1 MIFVPEVPRSL
12 IFPFHCFQS
21 CSLKKVS
28 LIIDFRL
35 RRFFCRRSAKFYYAT
50 LLILMFHIQS
60 RQSLTCLFV
69 SLALLVAL
77 LSLLLSNRLVS
88 NLAIEE
94 REKMEVWALAT
105 ETLVSESMVDDG
117 DMDMSLVLRVLE
129 GNRTIPLILYDKT
142 SGEVV
147 SSRNLKVPE
156 GDAEAFLIREMT
168 RFERKHQPI
177 ELQGMNQ
184 LLYYDDSLLLKK
196 LQLFPYLQL
205 LVITL
210 FVALAF
216 LALNRSRR
224 AEQNRVWVGLSKETA
239 HQLGTPISSLMAWL
253 EYLKLKEVDPVL
265 LSEIDKDVDRLQMI
279 AERFSKIGSVSG
291 LGRTD
296 LREALRNAISYME
309 QRVTK
314 EVTFDLEL
322 PSGPVM
328 VNLNGP
334 LFDWV
339 IENLTKNG
347 VDAMQGQGV
356 ITYTISEKGRF
367 VFLDVADTGKG
378 LLKSH
383 FKAIFLPGYTTKERG
398 WGLGLSLVKR
408 IVEENHAGK
417 IFVRRSEPGKGTT
430 FRIRLPKI

>member
-1 MIFVPEVPRSL
+1 MLP
-12 IFPFHCFQS
+12 
-21 CSLKKVS
+21 
-28 LIIDFRL
+28 
-35 RRFFCRRSAKFYYAT
+35 
-50 LLILMFHIQS
+50 IQS
-60 RQSLTCLFV
+60 RQSLTYLFV

-88 NLAIEE
+88 DLAVEE

-105 ETLVSESMVDDG
+105 ETLVSESMAEDG

-129 GNRTIPLILYDKT
+129 GNTTIPLILYDKT

-156 GDAEAFLIREMT
+156 KDAEAFLMREMM
-168 RFERKHQPI
+168 RFERKHRPI

-184 LLYYDDSLLLKK
+184 LLYYDDSFLLKK

-265 LSEIDKDVDRLQMI
+265 LSEIDKDVERLQII
-279 AERFSKIGSVSG
+279 AERFSKVGSTSG
-291 LGRTD
+291 LAQAD

-309 QRVTK
+309 QRVSK
-314 EVTFDLEL
+314 EVTFELEL
-322 PSGPVM
+322 PSEPMV
-328 VNLNGP
+328 VNLNGS

-356 ITYTISEKGRF
+356 IIYTILEKGRF
-367 VFLDVADTGKG
+367 VFLDVTDTGKG
-378 LLKSH
+378 LSKSQ

-408 IVEENHAGK
+408 IVEENHGGK

-430 FRIRLPKI
+430 FRIRLPKN

>member
-1 MIFVPEVPRSL
+1 
-12 IFPFHCFQS
+12 
-21 CSLKKVS
+21 
-28 LIIDFRL
+28 
-35 RRFFCRRSAKFYYAT
+35 
-50 LLILMFHIQS
+50 MFLIQS
-60 RQSLTCLFV
+60 RQSLTYLFV

-88 NLAIEE
+88 DLAMEE
-94 REKMEVWALAT
+94 REKMEVWAMAT
-105 ETLVSESMVDDG
+105 ETLVSESMSGDG

-129 GNRTIPLILYDKT
+129 GNTTIPLILYDKT

-147 SSRNLKVPE
+147 SSRNLKMPE
-156 GDAEAFLIREMT
+156 GDAEAFLIREVAQ
-168 RFERKHQPI
+168 FERKHRPI
-177 ELQGMNQ
+177 ELKGMNQ

-205 LVITL
+205 LVIAL

-253 EYLKLKEVDPVL
+253 EYLKLKKVDPVL

-279 AERFSKIGSVSG
+279 AERFSKIGSASG
-291 LGRTD
+291 LIRTD
-296 LREALRNAISYME
+296 LREALQNAISYME
-309 QRVTK
+309 ERVSK
-314 EVTFDLEL
+314 EVTFTLEL
-322 PSGPVM
+322 PADPVM

-347 VDAMQGQGV
+347 VDATHGKGT
-356 ITYTISEKGRF
+356 ITCAISEKGRF
-367 VFLDVADTGKG
+367 VFLDVSDTGKG
-378 LLKSH
+378 LSKSQ
-383 FKAIFLPGYTTKERG
+383 FKAVFLPGYTTKERG

-408 IVEENHAGK
+408 IVEENHGGK

-430 FRIRLPKI
+430 FRIRLPKN

>member
-1 MIFVPEVPRSL
+1 M
-12 IFPFHCFQS
+12 
-21 CSLKKVS
+21 
-28 LIIDFRL
+28 
-35 RRFFCRRSAKFYYAT
+35 
-50 LLILMFHIQS
+50 
-60 RQSLTCLFV
+60 
-69 SLALLVAL
+69 
-77 LSLLLSNRLVS
+77 
-88 NLAIEE
+88 EE
-94 REKMEVWALAT
+94 REKMEVWAMAT
-105 ETLVSESMVDDG
+105 ETLVSESMSSDG

-129 GNRTIPLILYDKT
+129 GNTTIPLILYDKT

-147 SSRNLKVPE
+147 SSRNLKMPE
-156 GDAEAFLIREMT
+156 GDAEAFLIREVAQ
-168 RFERKHQPI
+168 FERKHRPI
-177 ELQGMNQ
+177 ELKGMNQ

-205 LVITL
+205 LVIAL

-253 EYLKLKEVDPVL
+253 EYLKLKKVDPVL

-279 AERFSKIGSVSG
+279 AERFSKIGSASG
-291 LGRTD
+291 LIRTD
-296 LREALRNAISYME
+296 LREALQNAISYME
-309 QRVTK
+309 ERVSK
-314 EVTFDLEL
+314 EVTFTLKL
-322 PSGPVM
+322 PADPVM

-347 VDAMQGQGV
+347 VDATHGKGT
-356 ITYTISEKGRF
+356 ITCAISEKGRF
-367 VFLDVADTGKG
+367 VFLDVSDTGKG
-378 LLKSH
+378 LSKSQ
-383 FKAIFLPGYTTKERG
+383 FKAVFLPGYTTKERG

-408 IVEENHAGK
+408 IVEENHGGK

-430 FRIRLPKI
+430 FRIRLPKN

>member
-1 MIFVPEVPRSL
+1 M
-12 IFPFHCFQS
+12 
-21 CSLKKVS
+21 
-28 LIIDFRL
+28 
-35 RRFFCRRSAKFYYAT
+35 
-50 LLILMFHIQS
+50 
-60 RQSLTCLFV
+60 
-69 SLALLVAL
+69 ALLVAL

-88 NLAIEE
+88 DLAEEE

-105 ETLVSESMVDDG
+105 ETLVSESMADES

-129 GNRTIPLILYDKT
+129 GNTTIPLILYDKT

-147 SSRNLKVPE
+147 SSRNLKIPE
-156 GDAEAFLIREMT
+156 RDAEAFLIREMM
-168 RFERKHQPI
+168 RFERKHRPI

-210 FVALAF
+210 FVGLAF

-224 AEQNRVWVGLSKETA
+224 AEQNRLWVGLSKETA
-239 HQLGTPISSLMAWL
+239 HQLGTPISSLMAWI

-265 LSEIDKDVDRLQMI
+265 LSEIDKDVDRLQII
-279 AERFSKIGSVSG
+279 AERFSKIGSASG
-291 LGRTD
+291 LDRTD
-296 LREALRNAISYME
+296 IREAVQNAISYME
-309 QRVTK
+309 QRVSK
-314 EVTFDLEL
+314 EVTFKQEL
-322 PSGPVM
+322 PADPVM

-356 ITYTISEKGRF
+356 ITYTVSEKGRF
-367 VFLDVADTGKG
+367 VFLDVTDTGKG
-378 LLKSH
+378 LSKSQ

-408 IVEENHAGK
+408 IVEENHGGK

-430 FRIRLPKI
+430 FRIRLPKN

>member
-1 MIFVPEVPRSL
+1 M
-12 IFPFHCFQS
+12 FP
-21 CSLKKVS
+21 
-28 LIIDFRL
+28 
-35 RRFFCRRSAKFYYAT
+35 
-50 LLILMFHIQS
+50 IQS

-69 SLALLVAL
+69 ILALLVAL

-94 REKMEVWALAT
+94 REKMEVWAMAT
-105 ETLVSESMVDDG
+105 ETLVSESMADDG

-129 GNRTIPLILYDKT
+129 GNTTIPLILYDET

-147 SSRNLKVPE
+147 SSRNLKIPE
-156 GDAEAFLIREMT
+156 GDADAFLIREMT
-168 RFERKHQPI
+168 RFERKHRPI

-291 LGRTD
+291 LARTD

-314 EVTFDLEL
+314 EVTFELEQ
-322 PSGPVM
+322 PADPVM
-328 VNLNGP
+328 VNLNGS

-378 LLKSH
+378 LLKSQ

-430 FRIRLPKI
+430 FRIRLPKN

>member
-1 MIFVPEVPRSL
+1 MLP
-12 IFPFHCFQS
+12 
-21 CSLKKVS
+21 
-28 LIIDFRL
+28 
-35 RRFFCRRSAKFYYAT
+35 
-50 LLILMFHIQS
+50 IQS
-60 RQSLTCLFV
+60 RQSLTYLFV

-77 LSLLLSNRLVS
+77 LSLFLSNRLVS
-88 NLAIEE
+88 DLAVEE

-105 ETLVSESMVDDG
+105 ETLVSESMAEDG

-129 GNRTIPLILYDKT
+129 GNTTIPLILYDQT
-142 SGEVV
+142 SGKVV
-147 SSRNLKVPE
+147 SSRNLNIPE
-156 GDAEAFLIREMT
+156 GDAEAFLIQEAT
-168 RFERKHQPI
+168 RFERKHRPI

-184 LLYYDDSLLLKK
+184 LLYYDDSLLLKR

-205 LVITL
+205 LVIAL

-224 AEQNRVWVGLSKETA
+224 AEQNRVWIGLSKETA

-253 EYLKLKEVDPVL
+253 EYLKLKEVNPVL
-265 LSEIDKDVDRLQMI
+265 LSEIDKDVDRLQII
-279 AERFSKIGSVSG
+279 AERFSKIGSASG
-291 LGRTD
+291 LAKAD

-309 QRVTK
+309 QRVSK
-314 EVTFDLEL
+314 EVTFEL
-322 PSGPVM
+322 VLPADPVM

-347 VDAMQGQGV
+347 VDAMQGQGT
-356 ITYTISEKGRF
+356 ITCAILEKGRF
-367 VFLDVADTGKG
+367 VFLDVSDTGKG
-378 LLKSH
+378 LSKSQ
-383 FKAIFLPGYTTKERG
+383 FKAVFSPGYTTKERG

-408 IVEENHAGK
+408 IVEENHGGK

-430 FRIRLPKI
+430 FRIRLPKN

>member
-1 MIFVPEVPRSL
+1 
-12 IFPFHCFQS
+12 
-21 CSLKKVS
+21 
-28 LIIDFRL
+28 
-35 RRFFCRRSAKFYYAT
+35 
-50 LLILMFHIQS
+50 MFHIQS
-60 RQSLTCLFV
+60 RQSLTYLFV

-105 ETLVSESMVDDG
+105 ETLVSESMADDG

-196 LQLFPYLQL
+196 LQRFPYLQL

>member
-1 MIFVPEVPRSL
+1 MLP
-12 IFPFHCFQS
+12 
-21 CSLKKVS
+21 
-28 LIIDFRL
+28 
-35 RRFFCRRSAKFYYAT
+35 
-50 LLILMFHIQS
+50 IQS
-60 RQSLTCLFV
+60 RQSLTYLFV

-88 NLAIEE
+88 DLAVEE

-105 ETLVSESMVDDG
+105 ETLVSESMAEDG

-129 GNRTIPLILYDKT
+129 GNTTIPLILYDKT

-156 GDAEAFLIREMT
+156 KDAEAFLMREMM
-168 RFERKHQPI
+168 RFERKHRPI
-177 ELQGMNQ
+177 ELQEMNQ

-265 LSEIDKDVDRLQMI
+265 LSEIDKDVERLQII
-279 AERFSKIGSVSG
+279 AERFSKVGSTSG
-291 LGRTD
+291 LAQAD

-309 QRVTK
+309 QRVSK
-314 EVTFDLEL
+314 EVTFELEL
-322 PSGPVM
+322 PSEPMV
-328 VNLNGP
+328 VNLNGS

-356 ITYTISEKGRF
+356 IIYTILEKGRF
-367 VFLDVADTGKG
+367 VFLDVTDTGKG
-378 LLKSH
+378 LSKSQ

-408 IVEENHAGK
+408 IVEENHGGK

-430 FRIRLPKI
+430 FRIRLPKN

>member
-1 MIFVPEVPRSL
+1 MLP
-12 IFPFHCFQS
+12 
-21 CSLKKVS
+21 
-28 LIIDFRL
+28 
-35 RRFFCRRSAKFYYAT
+35 
-50 LLILMFHIQS
+50 IQS
-60 RQSLTCLFV
+60 RQSLTYLFV

-88 NLAIEE
+88 DLAVEE

-105 ETLVSESMVDDG
+105 ETLVSESMAEDG

-129 GNRTIPLILYDKT
+129 GNTTIPLILYDKT

-156 GDAEAFLIREMT
+156 KDAEAFLMREMM
-168 RFERKHQPI
+168 RFERKHRPI
-177 ELQGMNQ
+177 ELQEMNQ
-184 LLYYDDSLLLKK
+184 LLYYDDSFLLKK

-265 LSEIDKDVDRLQMI
+265 LSEIDKDVERLQII
-279 AERFSKIGSVSG
+279 AERFSKVGSTSG
-291 LGRTD
+291 LAQAD

-309 QRVTK
+309 QRVSK
-314 EVTFDLEL
+314 EVTFELEL
-322 PSGPVM
+322 PSEPMV
-328 VNLNGP
+328 VNLNGS

-347 VDAMQGQGV
+347 VDAKQGQGV
-356 ITYTISEKGRF
+356 IIYTILEKGRF
-367 VFLDVADTGKG
+367 VFLDVTDTGKG
-378 LLKSH
+378 LSKSQ

-408 IVEENHAGK
+408 IVEESHGGK

-430 FRIRLPKI
+430 FRIRLPKN

>member
-1 MIFVPEVPRSL
+1 MLP
-12 IFPFHCFQS
+12 
-21 CSLKKVS
+21 
-28 LIIDFRL
+28 
-35 RRFFCRRSAKFYYAT
+35 
-50 LLILMFHIQS
+50 IQS
-60 RQSLTCLFV
+60 RQSLTYLFV
-69 SLALLVAL
+69 SMALLVAL

-88 NLAIEE
+88 DLAEEE

-105 ETLVSESMVDDG
+105 ETLVSESMADES

-129 GNRTIPLILYDKT
+129 GNTTIPLILYDKT

-147 SSRNLKVPE
+147 SSRNLKIPE
-156 GDAEAFLIREMT
+156 RDAEAFLIREMM
-168 RFERKHQPI
+168 RFERKHRPI

-184 LLYYDDSLLLKK
+184 LLDYDDSLLLKK

-210 FVALAF
+210 FVGLAF

-224 AEQNRVWVGLSKETA
+224 AEQNRLWVGLSKETA
-239 HQLGTPISSLMAWL
+239 HQLGTPISSLMAWI

-265 LSEIDKDVDRLQMI
+265 LSEIDKDVDRLQII
-279 AERFSKIGSVSG
+279 AERFSKIGSASG
-291 LGRTD
+291 LDRTD
-296 LREALRNAISYME
+296 IREAVQNAISYME
-309 QRVTK
+309 QRVSK
-314 EVTFDLEL
+314 EVTFKQEL
-322 PSGPVM
+322 PADPVM

-347 VDAMQGQGV
+347 VVAMQGQGV
-356 ITYTISEKGRF
+356 ITYTVSEKGRF
-367 VFLDVADTGKG
+367 VFLDVTDTGKG
-378 LLKSH
+378 LSKSQ

-408 IVEENHAGK
+408 IVEENHGGK

-430 FRIRLPKI
+430 FRIRLPKN

>member
-1 MIFVPEVPRSL
+1 MLP
-12 IFPFHCFQS
+12 
-21 CSLKKVS
+21 
-28 LIIDFRL
+28 
-35 RRFFCRRSAKFYYAT
+35 
-50 LLILMFHIQS
+50 IQS
-60 RQSLTCLFV
+60 RQSLTYLFV

-88 NLAIEE
+88 DLAVEE

-105 ETLVSESMVDDG
+105 ETLVSESMAEDG

-129 GNRTIPLILYDKT
+129 GNTTIPLILYDKT

-156 GDAEAFLIREMT
+156 KDAEAFLMREMM
-168 RFERKHQPI
+168 RFERKHRPI
-177 ELQGMNQ
+177 ELQEMNQ

-265 LSEIDKDVDRLQMI
+265 LSEIDKDVERLQII
-279 AERFSKIGSVSG
+279 AERFSKVGSTSG
-291 LGRTD
+291 LAQAD

-309 QRVTK
+309 QRVSK
-314 EVTFDLEL
+314 EVTFELEL
-322 PSGPVM
+322 PSEPMM
-328 VNLNGP
+328 VNLNGS

-356 ITYTISEKGRF
+356 IIYTILEKGRF
-367 VFLDVADTGKG
+367 VFLDVTDTGKG
-378 LLKSH
+378 LSKSQ

-408 IVEENHAGK
+408 IVEENHGGK

-430 FRIRLPKI
+430 FRIRLPKN

>member
-1 MIFVPEVPRSL
+1 M
-12 IFPFHCFQS
+12 FP
-21 CSLKKVS
+21 
-28 LIIDFRL
+28 
-35 RRFFCRRSAKFYYAT
+35 
-50 LLILMFHIQS
+50 IQS
-60 RQSLTCLFV
+60 RQSLTYLFV

-88 NLAIEE
+88 DLAVEE

-105 ETLVSESMVDDG
+105 ETLVSESMADDG

-147 SSRNLKVPE
+147 SSRNLKIPD

-168 RFERKHQPI
+168 RFEQKHQPI

-184 LLYYDDSLLLKK
+184 LLYYDDSLVLKK
-196 LQLFPYLQL
+196 LQLFPYFQL
-205 LVITL
+205 LVIAL

-253 EYLKLKEVDPVL
+253 EYLKLKEVDQTL
-265 LSEIDKDVDRLQMI
+265 LSEIDKDVDRLQTI
-279 AERFSKIGSVSG
+279 AERFSKIGSAAG
-291 LGRTD
+291 LIRTD

-314 EVTFDLEL
+314 EVTFEQEL
-322 PSGPVM
+322 PEDPVM

-334 LFDWV
+334 LFAWV

-347 VDAMQGQGV
+347 VDGMQGKGV

-367 VFLDVADTGKG
+367 VFLDVTDTGKG
-378 LLKSH
+378 LSKSQ

-408 IVEENHAGK
+408 IVEKNHGGK
-417 IFVRRSEPGKGTT
+417 IFVRRSEPGKGAT
-430 FRIRLPKI
+430 FRIRLPQN

>member
-1 MIFVPEVPRSL
+1 MLP
-12 IFPFHCFQS
+12 
-21 CSLKKVS
+21 
-28 LIIDFRL
+28 
-35 RRFFCRRSAKFYYAT
+35 
-50 LLILMFHIQS
+50 IQS
-60 RQSLTCLFV
+60 RQSLTYLFV

-88 NLAIEE
+88 DLAVEE

-105 ETLVSESMVDDG
+105 ETLVSESMAEDG

-129 GNRTIPLILYDKT
+129 GNTTIPLILYDKT

-156 GDAEAFLIREMT
+156 KDAEAFLMREMM
-168 RFERKHQPI
+168 RFERKHRPI
-177 ELQGMNQ
+177 ELQEMNQ
-184 LLYYDDSLLLKK
+184 LLYYDDSFLLKK

-265 LSEIDKDVDRLQMI
+265 LSEIDKDVERLQII
-279 AERFSKIGSVSG
+279 AERFSKVGSTSG
-291 LGRTD
+291 LAQAD

-309 QRVTK
+309 QRVSK
-314 EVTFDLEL
+314 EVTFELEL
-322 PSGPVM
+322 PSEPMV
-328 VNLNGP
+328 VNLNGS

-356 ITYTISEKGRF
+356 IIYTILEKGRF
-367 VFLDVADTGKG
+367 VFLDVTDTGKG
-378 LLKSH
+378 LSKSQ

-408 IVEENHAGK
+408 IVEENHGGK

-430 FRIRLPKI
+430 FRIRLPKN

>member
-1 MIFVPEVPRSL
+1 MLP
-12 IFPFHCFQS
+12 
-21 CSLKKVS
+21 
-28 LIIDFRL
+28 
-35 RRFFCRRSAKFYYAT
+35 
-50 LLILMFHIQS
+50 IQS
-60 RQSLTCLFV
+60 RQSLTYLFV

-88 NLAIEE
+88 DLAVEE

-105 ETLVSESMVDDG
+105 ETLVSESMAEDG

-129 GNRTIPLILYDKT
+129 GNTTIPLILYDKT

-156 GDAEAFLIREMT
+156 KDAEAFLMREMM
-168 RFERKHQPI
+168 RFERKHRPI
-177 ELQGMNQ
+177 ELQEMNQ
-184 LLYYDDSLLLKK
+184 LLYYDDSFLLKK

-265 LSEIDKDVDRLQMI
+265 LSEIDKDVERLQII
-279 AERFSKIGSVSG
+279 AERFSKVGSTSG
-291 LGRTD
+291 LAQAD

-309 QRVTK
+309 QRVSK
-314 EVTFDLEL
+314 EVTFELEL
-322 PSGPVM
+322 PSEPMV
-328 VNLNGP
+328 VNLNGS

-356 ITYTISEKGRF
+356 IIYTILEKGRF
-367 VFLDVADTGKG
+367 VFLDVTDTGKG
-378 LLKSH
+378 LSKSQ

-408 IVEENHAGK
+408 IVEESHGGK

-430 FRIRLPKI
+430 FRIRLPKN